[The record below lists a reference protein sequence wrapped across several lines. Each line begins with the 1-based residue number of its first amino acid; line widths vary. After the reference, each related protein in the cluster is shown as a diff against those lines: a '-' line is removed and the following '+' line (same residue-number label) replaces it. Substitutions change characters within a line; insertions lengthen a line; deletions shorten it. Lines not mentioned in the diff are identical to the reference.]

1 MGKHESS
8 IPEQVDSRFR
18 GVDKTGMARVL
29 GIIPCQ
35 IRSQILFDA
44 SLFVSITRWVNPS

>member
-8 IPEQVDSRFR
+8 IPEQLDSRFR

-29 GIIPCQ
+29 GIIPSV
-35 IRSQILFDA
+35 RSGRKYCLMQ
-44 SLFVSITRWVNPS
+44 VSSFL